1 MPSGMTAEAFCEKH
15 GRAIVRWLRD
25 NTTECDCDS
34 ALKFGA
40 DEKLAHKKEDKKV
53 DADTVILCRRCFVPV
68 GLHNVCLRT
77 AQPHARGTRA
87 RPRPPRPC
95 VPSAFPVRRV
105 P

>member
-53 DADTVILCRRCFVPV
+53 KRLS
-68 GLHNVCLRT
+68 GGSGELKL
-77 AQPHARGTRA
+77 
-87 RPRPPRPC
+87 
-95 VPSAFPVRRV
+95 SS
-105 P
+105 